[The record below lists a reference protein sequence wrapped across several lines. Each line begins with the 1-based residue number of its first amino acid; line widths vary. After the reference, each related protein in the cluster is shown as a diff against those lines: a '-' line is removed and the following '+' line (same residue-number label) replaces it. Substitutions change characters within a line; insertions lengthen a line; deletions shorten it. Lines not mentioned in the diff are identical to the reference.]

1 MTLSAVRPS
10 THCFSR
16 IPRLAPGPRNRTSEH
31 LTSPARRASSSEDDI
46 GFVANTP
53 SIGFVSTYPPTV
65 CGLATFTA
73 SLVDA
78 IAGDRGSRSGL
89 GVLDVGDEWRT
100 GARSDVAYHH
110 RVGDRRSLEIATR
123 VLNRYDTVSIQHE
136 FGIFGGADGEEVTD
150 LISGLSVPVAVTL
163 HTVLENPSPNQRL
176 IVDRLADADRVIV
189 MSETAADRL
198 EQRYGVDPDLV
209 DVIPHGADAM
219 FGGPSLV
226 TGDRPLVLTWGL
238 IGPGKGLEWAIEA
251 FADLAELEP
260 LPRYLIAGATHPHVV
275 ESAGESY
282 RDSLV
287 SLVGE
292 HRLQHIVEFDDRYL
306 DRESL
311 ARLVRSADVVVL
323 PYASVEQ
330 VTSGVLVEAIAAGKP
345 VIATQFPHAVELLSR
360 GGGITVPHGDTAAL
374 GAALRRLLTDRRLA
388 SDMGREARRMADGW
402 YWPTIGRLYGD
413 VFSQLAENG
422 PTTLHTEPE
431 VVRVAG

>member
-1 MTLSAVRPS
+1 M
-10 THCFSR
+10 
-16 IPRLAPGPRNRTSEH
+16 
-31 LTSPARRASSSEDDI
+31 EDDI

-53 SIGFVSTYPPTV
+53 TIGFVSTYPPTV
-65 CGLATFTA
+65 CGLASFTA
-73 SLVDA
+73 SLVGA
-78 IAGDRGSRSGL
+78 IAHDRGSRSGL
-89 GVLDVGDEWRT
+89 GVVDVGDDWRPGT
-100 GARSDVAYHH
+100 RSDVAYHH
-110 RVGDRRSLEIATR
+110 RVGDRRSLDIATR

-136 FGIFGGADGEEVTD
+136 FGIFGGPDGEEVTD
-150 LISGLSVPVAVTL
+150 LISALDVPAAVTL
-163 HTVLENPSPNQRL
+163 HTVLENPSRNQRQ
-176 IVDRLADADRVIV
+176 IVDRLASHADRLIV

-198 EQRYGVDPDLV
+198 RQRYGIDPELV
-209 DVIPHGADAM
+209 NVIPHGADAM

-226 TGDRPLVLTWGL
+226 KGERPLVLTWGL

-260 LPRYLIAGATHPHVV
+260 HPRYLIAGATHPHVV

-287 SLVGE
+287 SLVGD

-306 DRESL
+306 DREIL

-360 GGGITVPHGDTAAL
+360 GGGITVPHGDTVAL

-413 VFSQLAENG
+413 VFSQMADDG
-422 PTTLHTEPE
+422 PTAAHIEPE
-431 VVRVAG
+431 VARVAG